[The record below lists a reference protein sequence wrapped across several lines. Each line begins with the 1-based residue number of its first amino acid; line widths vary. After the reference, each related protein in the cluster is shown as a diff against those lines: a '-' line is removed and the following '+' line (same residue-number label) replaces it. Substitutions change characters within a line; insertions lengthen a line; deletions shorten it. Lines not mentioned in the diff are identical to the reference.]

1 MDPIM
6 LQGIFGGVQ
15 ALGSL
20 FVNDS
25 RPKYEVPPALRQA
38 VSLAQMRARD
48 PMMPGQALMYEQN
61 QLAAANSLEAAKN
74 AGALNESISRVTAG
88 LTKANQE
95 VNVLAQRDQKQD
107 EQELTNILG
116 KLADAQNMEFEINKL
131 GPAKDRYNE
140 KRDMFGAGITNIFK
154 SLESQQL
161 VDLIKSIQ

>member
-1 MDPIM
+1 M

-25 RPKYEVPPALRQA
+25 RPEYKVPPALQQA
-38 VSLAQMRARD
+38 VALAQMRARD

-61 QLAAANSLEAAKN
+61 QLAAANALESAKN
-74 AGALNESISRVTAG
+74 AGSVNESISQILAG
-88 LTKANQE
+88 LTKSNMD
-95 VNVLAQRDQKQD
+95 VNIQAQRDQKQD
-107 EQELTNILG
+107 EQDLTQQLG
-116 KLADAQNMEFEINKL
+116 KLADAQNMAFEINEL

-154 SLESQQL
+154 SLESKQL
-161 VDLIKSIQ
+161 VDLIKSM